1 MTEKDLVSW
10 LRFSHMELTARVE
23 KEIFSRFSN
32 NLEDFLSLSDIS
44 LSELSFLTPKMLERY
59 NYWKSQ
65 DISIDLKQMEK
76 FSVSLL
82 PVTDPDYPSILKTIY
97 DPPSILYVRGSLLS
111 KESGSSLGIVGSR
124 SASAYG
130 MSTIEQISAELSRYG
145 IKIVSGG
152 ARGIDTAAHK
162 GALKS
167 YGITYAFLGC
177 GVDVCYPAENKSLFD
192 SIISN
197 GGAIVSE
204 YPLGSQPE
212 PWRFPARNR
221 LISGMSD
228 GVLVCQAP
236 LSSGSL
242 ITANYA
248 LEQGR
253 EVFAIPGNVN
263 DRRNSGSNKLIKE
276 GAALIENATDVLC
289 ALGIEI
295 IPNKEI
301 NRELSEEIEMDDLEK
316 KVYDFLTFDPQTID
330 ELIGKTGLSVSETSA
345 TLTMLELKGCA
356 KRQAGNAFIK
366 L

>member
-1 MTEKDLVSW
+1 MIEKEIKSW
-10 LRFSHMELTARVE
+10 LRFSHMELTARIE
-23 KEIFSRFSN
+23 QEIFTRFSYDLN
-32 NLEDFLSLSDIS
+32 EFLSLSQNA
-44 LSELSFLTPKMLERY
+44 LNELDFLTPKMLERY

-65 DISIDLKQMEK
+65 DVSIDLKQIEK
-76 FSVSLL
+76 LSVLL
-82 PVTDPDYPSILKTIY
+82 MPINHPNYPKILKTIY
-97 DPPSILYVRGSLLS
+97 DPPSLLYIRGNFDID
-111 KESGSSLGIVGSR
+111 EDDSSLGIVGSR
-124 SASAYG
+124 SASVYG
-130 MSTIEQISAELSRYG
+130 MSTIEQISSELSRYG

-167 YGITYAFLGC
+167 YGITYVFLGC
-177 GVDVCYPAENKSLFD
+177 GVDVCYPSENKILFD

-197 GGAIVSE
+197 GGAIISE
-204 YPLGSQPE
+204 YPIGSQPE

-221 LISGMSD
+221 LISGISN

-253 EVFAIPGNVN
+253 DVFAIPGNVN

-276 GAALIENATDVLC
+276 GAALIETATDVLC
-289 ALGIEI
+289 ALGINLNS
-295 IPNKEI
+295 NKEVT
-301 NRELSEEIEMDDLEK
+301 RELAEEVELNDIERKIYNLLTLE
-316 KVYDFLTFDPQTID
+316 PQTID
-330 ELIGKTGLSVSETSA
+330 HLVSLTLMSVSEISA
-345 TLTMLELKGCA
+345 TLTILELKGCV
-356 KRQAGNAFIK
+356 KRQAGNAFIR